1 MVYHQTHDP
10 QVVQAAKALFKN
22 PCTFMAGAPHAG
34 AIPQYPFAEVAFWGR
49 SNVGKSSLLNA
60 LIGSTI
66 ARTSNTPGRT
76 QQLNFFNLGDRLILV
91 DMPGYGFANV
101 PLKMKHEWENLISTY
116 LCERDQLK
124 RLFLLIDGRH
134 GFKKNDIEMMSYLDE
149 IGCVYQVV
157 VTKTDKIALPAHAT
171 LKAQMEETLKNHSAA
186 RPDVLLTSTERK
198 YGIFELQLCVA
209 GL

>member
-1 MVYHQTHDP
+1 
-10 QVVQAAKALFKN
+10 
-22 PCTFMAGAPHAG
+22 MAGAPHAG
-34 AIPQYPFAEVAFWGR
+34 VIPQYPFPEVAFWGR

-101 PLKMKHEWENLISTY
+101 PLKIKYEWEELISRY
-116 LCERDQLK
+116 LCEHDQLK
-124 RLFLLIDGRH
+124 RLFLLIDARH

-149 IGCVYQVV
+149 IGCIYQIL
-157 VTKTDKIALPAHAT
+157 VTKTDKIPLPAHAV
-171 LKAQMEETLKNHSAA
+171 LKAEMEEILKNHSAA
-186 RPDVLLTSTERK
+186 RPEVILTSAERK
-198 YGIFELQLCVA
+198 VGIFELQLEVA
-209 GL
+209 GI